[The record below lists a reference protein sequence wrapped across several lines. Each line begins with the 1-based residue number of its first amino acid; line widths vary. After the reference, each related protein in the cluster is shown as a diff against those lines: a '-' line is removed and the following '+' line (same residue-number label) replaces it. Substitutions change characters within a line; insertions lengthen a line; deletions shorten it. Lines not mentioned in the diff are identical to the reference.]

1 MTNQEAFDKMMK
13 HLRSL
18 SGQSLNRHGFC
29 AYNGSMCAIGVLMTD
44 EEQQD
49 YGGYYEDVENLLREM
64 EGADRDSMLR
74 GLDLHLLVAMQ
85 SLHDSKIN
93 WSGVSFKSEDE
104 AEAIAKDYGLIYTK
118 P

>member
-1 MTNQEAFDKMMK
+1 
-13 HLRSL
+13 
-18 SGQSLNRHGFC
+18 
-29 AYNGSMCAIGVLMTD
+29 
-44 EEQQD
+44 
-49 YGGYYEDVENLLREM
+49 
-64 EGADRDSMLR
+64 LR

-85 SLHDSKIN
+85 DWHDRKRN